1 MTKDRIVLLDSL
13 RGLGVLGIL
22 LCNMPDFAVAP
33 PLSESVVNWPHGTG
47 PATLGVWAVTQW
59 LFQRKFVT
67 LFAMLFGVS
76 IFLVGGERSDLERG
90 AILRKRLSWMVVFG
104 LLHGFAIWFGDV
116 LLSYALA
123 GFAVLLCRSW
133 TPKKLLR
140 TGIII
145 WTVMSLL
152 MVAGMTAA
160 VVFQQ
165 DGGQATL
172 ETAKAVAKSR
182 AAELQYGGTFLQ
194 SLIQN
199 ARDRLGYLAG
209 EPFIFVMT
217 SALMMIGLGCF
228 KLGVLTGEASKR
240 TYVTLVAIGLTASA
254 VVGGMVVAQ
263 VVLGLPRPLS
273 TIFQAVQ
280 WTTAPL
286 TTLAYVGLMVFA
298 ARSKGAWSAI
308 PRVLAPVG
316 QMAFTNYLTQSLIMT
331 SIFYGGRGLALH
343 GKVDRPVLAA
353 LTVATW
359 IVQIL
364 WSRWWMDRFEMGPL
378 EWVWRRLYRGP
389 TRLRRVQPQAVSAL
403 VK

>member
-90 AILRKRLSWMVVFG
+90 ATLRKRLAWMVVFG

-123 GFAVLLCRSW
+123 GFAVMRARSW
-133 TPKKLLR
+133 APKKLIR
-140 TGIII
+140 TGVII
-145 WTVMSLL
+145 WVVFSLL
-152 MVAGMTAA
+152 MTAGMTAA
-160 VVFQQ
+160 IVFQH
-165 DGGQATL
+165 DATQATL
-172 ETAKAVAKSR
+172 ETAKAIAKSR
-182 AAELQYGGTFLQ
+182 ARRGPVRRDIPAVADPERQGPPRIPAWRALHLRHDLGPDDDRPGLLQAWRADRRGVEADLCQSDRRRPDCLGGHRRPGGRPDPAGL
-194 SLIQN
+194 
-199 ARDRLGYLAG
+199 AAAAVDAVHGGPVDDRAADDPGLCRPDGLR
-209 EPFIFVMT
+209 EP
-217 SALMMIGLGCF
+217 A
-228 KLGVLTGEASKR
+228 
-240 TYVTLVAIGLTASA
+240 
-254 VVGGMVVAQ
+254 
-263 VVLGLPRPLS
+263 PR
-273 TIFQAVQ
+273 V
-280 WTTAPL
+280 
-286 TTLAYVGLMVFA
+286 
-298 ARSKGAWSAI
+298 WSAI
-308 PRVLAPVG
+308 PKALAPVG

-331 SIFYGGRGLALH
+331 AIFYGGRGLALH
-343 GKVDRPVLAA
+343 GKVDRPGLAA

-359 IVQIL
+359 VLQLL

-389 TRLRRVQPQAVSAL
+389 TRLRRPKLEPVAA
-403 VK
+403 

>member
-33 PLSESVVNWPHGTG
+33 PLSESVASWPHGTG

-76 IFLVGGERSDLERG
+76 IFLVGGERSDVERG
-90 AILRKRLSWMVVFG
+90 GILRKRLAWMVVFG

-123 GFAVLLCRSW
+123 GFAVMLARSW
-133 TPKKLLR
+133 TPKKLFR
-140 TGIII
+140 TGVTI
-145 WTVMSLL
+145 WIVFSLM

-160 VVFQQ
+160 IVMQH
-165 DGGQATL
+165 DPTQATL
-172 ETAKAVAKSR
+172 ETAKAIAKSK
-182 AAELQYGGTFLQ
+182 AAELQYGGTLVQ
-194 SLIQN
+194 SLVQN
-199 ARDRLGYLAG
+199 AKDRLSYLPG

-228 KLGVLTGEASKR
+228 KTGVFTGEAKTS
-240 TYVTLVAIGLTASA
+240 TYVTLIAVGLTASA

-263 VVLGLPRPLS
+263 IVLGLPRPLS
-273 TIFQAVQ
+273 MIFQAVQ
-280 WTTAPL
+280 WMTAPL

-298 ARSKGAWSAI
+298 SRSKGFWSAI
-308 PRVLAPVG
+308 PRALAPVG

-331 SIFYGGRGLALH
+331 VLFYGGRGPALH

-353 LTVATW
+353 LTVVTW
-359 IVQIL
+359 IFQIL

-389 TRLRRVQPQAVSAL
+389 TRLLRPQPQVASAL

>member
-33 PLSESVVNWPHGTG
+33 PLSESVVSWPHGTS

-76 IFLVGGERSDLERG
+76 IFLVGGERSDAERG

-104 LLHGFAIWFGDV
+104 LLHGFAVWFGDV

-123 GFAVLLCRSW
+123 GFAVMLCRSW
-133 TPKKLLR
+133 TPKRLFR
-140 TGIII
+140 TGITI
-145 WTVMSLL
+145 WIVFSLL
-152 MVAGMTAA
+152 MTAGMTAA
-160 VVFQQ
+160 IVMQH
-165 DGGQATL
+165 DATQATL
-172 ETAKAVAKSR
+172 ETAKAIAKSK
-182 AAELQYGGTFLQ
+182 AAEVQYGGTFLQ

-199 ARDRLGYLAG
+199 AKDRLGYLPG
-209 EPFIFVMT
+209 EPFVFVMT

-228 KLGVLTGEASKR
+228 KVGVLTGEASKR
-240 TYVTLVAIGLTASA
+240 TYVNLIAVGLTASA
-254 VVGGMVVAQ
+254 VIGGLIVAQ
-263 VVLGLPRPLS
+263 IVLGLPRPLS
-273 TIFQAVQ
+273 MLFQAVQ
-280 WTTAPL
+280 WMTAPL

-298 ARSKGAWSAI
+298 ARSKGLWSAI
-308 PRVLAPVG
+308 PKALAPVG
-316 QMAFTNYLTQSLIMT
+316 QMAFTNYLSQSLIMT
-331 SIFYGGRGLALH
+331 AIFYGGRGLALH
-343 GKVDRPVLAA
+343 GKIDRPVLAA

-359 IVQIL
+359 ALQIL

-389 TRLRRVQPQAVSAL
+389 TRLRRPKLVAQPA
-403 VK
+403 

>member
-33 PLSESVVNWPHGTG
+33 PLSESVANWPHGTG

-76 IFLVGGERSDLERG
+76 IFLVGGERSDLERS
-90 AILRKRLSWMVVFG
+90 AILRKRLAWMVVFG

-123 GFAVLLCRSW
+123 GFAMMLCRSW
-133 TPKKLLR
+133 TPKRLIR
-140 TGIII
+140 TGVII
-145 WTVMSLL
+145 WTVFSL
-152 MVAGMTAA
+152 MMTAGMSAA
-160 VVFQQ
+160 IIFQH
-165 DGGQATL
+165 DPAKVAL
-172 ETAKAVAKSR
+172 EIAKAIAQSKT
-182 AAELQYGGTFLQ
+182 AEVQYGGTFLQ

-199 ARDRLGYLAG
+199 AKDRLEFLPG

-228 KLGVLTGEASKR
+228 KLGILTGQAPDRAYK
-240 TYVTLVAIGLTASA
+240 VLIAVGLTASA
-254 VVGGMVVAQ
+254 IIAGLIVAQ
-263 VVLGLPRPLS
+263 IVLGLPRPLGM
-273 TIFQAVQ
+273 IFTGVQ
-280 WTTAPL
+280 WMTAPL

-298 ARSKGAWSAI
+298 ARSKGFWSAI
-308 PRVLAPVG
+308 PKALAPVG

-389 TRLRRVQPQAVSAL
+389 TRLLRPQPQAVSAL

>member
-33 PLSESVVNWPHGTG
+33 PLSESVANWPHGTG
-47 PATLGVWAVTQW
+47 AATLGVWAVTQW

-76 IFLVGGERSDLERG
+76 IFLVGGERSELERG
-90 AILRKRLSWMVVFG
+90 AILRKRLLWMVVFG

-123 GFAVLLCRSW
+123 GFAVMRARSW
-133 TPKKLLR
+133 APKKLIR
-140 TGIII
+140 TGVII
-145 WTVMSLL
+145 W
-152 MVAGMTAA
+152 
-160 VVFQQ
+160 VVFSLMMTVGVTVAALIQH
-165 DGGQATL
+165 DAAQATL
-172 ETAKAVAKSR
+172 ETAKAAAKFK
-182 AAELQYGGTFLQ
+182 AAELQYGGTFVQ

-199 ARDRLGYLAG
+199 AKDRLEFLPG

-240 TYVTLVAIGLTASA
+240 TYVTLVAVGLTASA
-254 VVGGMVVAQ
+254 LIAGMIVVQ
-263 VVLGLPRPLS
+263 IVLGLPRPLGM
-273 TIFQAVQ
+273 IFTGVQ
-280 WTTAPL
+280 WMTAPL

-298 ARSKGAWSAI
+298 ARSTGFWSAI
-308 PRVLAPVG
+308 PRTLAPVG

-331 SIFYGGRGLALH
+331 AIFYGGRGLALH

-378 EWVWRRLYRGP
+378 EWIWRRLYRGP
-389 TRLRRVQPQAVSAL
+389 TRMRRPKLEPAIAV
-403 VK
+403 

>member
-1 MTKDRIVLLDSL
+1 MTRDRIVLLDSL

-76 IFLVGGERSDLERG
+76 IFLVGGERSDPERG
-90 AILRKRLSWMVVFG
+90 AILRKRLAWMVAFG

-123 GFAVLLCRSW
+123 GFAVMLARSW
-133 TPKKLLR
+133 TARRLIR
-140 TGIII
+140 TGATMWIVLAL
-145 WTVMSLL
+145 VMG
-152 MVAGMTAA
+152 AGMIAA
-160 VVFQQ
+160 IVTQP
-165 DGGQATL
+165 DAGQAAL
-172 ETAKAVAKSR
+172 ATAKAVAKSR

-199 ARDRLGYLAG
+199 ARDRLSFLQG
-209 EPFIFVMT
+209 EPFVFVMT
-217 SALMMIGLGCF
+217 SALMMLGLGCF

-240 TYVTLVAIGLTASA
+240 TYVTLVAVGLTASA
-254 VVGGMVVAQ
+254 VVGAMVVAQ
-263 VVLGLPRPLS
+263 LLLGLPKPLS
-273 TIFQAVQ
+273 MIFQAVQ
-280 WTTAPL
+280 WITAPL

-298 ARSKGAWSAI
+298 ARSRGVWSAI

-316 QMAFTNYLTQSLIMT
+316 QMAFTNYLAQSLIMT
-331 SIFYGGRGLALH
+331 SLFYGGRGLALH
-343 GKVDRPVLAA
+343 GKVDRPVLAL

-389 TRLRRVQPQAVSAL
+389 TRLRRAQPQAASAWA
-403 VK
+403 K

>member
-76 IFLVGGERSDLERG
+76 IFLVGGERSDVERSG
-90 AILRKRLSWMVVFG
+90 ILRKRLAWMVVFG

-123 GFAVLLCRSW
+123 GFAVMLCRSW
-133 TPKKLLR
+133 TPKRLIR
-140 TGIII
+140 TGVII
-145 WTVMSLL
+145 WTVFSL
-152 MVAGMTAA
+152 MMTAGMIAA
-160 VVFQQ
+160 IVFQH
-165 DGGQATL
+165 DAAKAAL
-172 ETAKAVAKSR
+172 ETAKAVAQSK
-182 AAELQYGGTFLQ
+182 AAEVQYGGTFLQ

-199 ARDRLGYLAG
+199 AKDRLTFLPG

-228 KLGVLTGEASKR
+228 KTGVFTGEAR
-240 TYVTLVAIGLTASA
+240 TSTYWTLIAVGLTASA
-254 VVGGMVVAQ
+254 AIAGLIVAQ
-263 VVLGLPRPLS
+263 IVLGLPRPLS
-273 TIFQAVQ
+273 MVFQGVQ
-280 WTTAPL
+280 WATAPL

-298 ARSKGAWSAI
+298 ARSKGFWSAI

-331 SIFYGGRGLALH
+331 AIFYGGRGLSLH
-343 GKVDRPVLAA
+343 GKVDRPGLAA

-389 TRLRRVQPQAVSAL
+389 TRLRRPKLVAQPA
-403 VK
+403 

>member
-90 AILRKRLSWMVVFG
+90 AILRKRLAWMVVFG

-123 GFAVLLCRSW
+123 GFAVMLARSW
-133 TPKKLLR
+133 APRKLIR
-140 TGIII
+140 TGVTI
-145 WTVMSLL
+145 WVVFSLL

-160 VVFQQ
+160 IVMQH
-165 DGGQATL
+165 DPAQATL
-172 ETAKAVAKSR
+172 ETAKAVAKSK
-182 AAELQYGGTFLQ
+182 AAEVQYGGTFLQ

-199 ARDRLGYLAG
+199 AKDRLGYLSG

-240 TYVTLVAIGLTASA
+240 TYATLVAVGLAASA
-254 VVGGMVVAQ
+254 AVGGMVVAQ
-263 VVLGLPRPLS
+263 IALGLPRPLS
-273 TIFQAVQ
+273 MIFQAVQ
-280 WTTAPL
+280 WMTAPL

-298 ARSKGAWSAI
+298 ARSNGVWSAI
-308 PRVLAPVG
+308 PKALAPVG
-316 QMAFTNYLTQSLIMT
+316 QMAFTNYLAQSLIMT

-343 GKVDRPVLAA
+343 GKVDRPLLAA

-359 IVQIL
+359 TVQIL

-389 TRLRRVQPQAVSAL
+389 TRLRRAQPQAVSAL
-403 VK
+403 AK

>member
-90 AILRKRLSWMVVFG
+90 AILRKRLAWMVVFG

-123 GFAVLLCRSW
+123 GFAVMLARSW
-133 TPKKLLR
+133 APRKLIR
-140 TGIII
+140 TGVTI
-145 WTVMSLL
+145 WVVFSLL
-152 MVAGMTAA
+152 MTAGMTAA
-160 VVFQQ
+160 VVMQH
-165 DGGQATL
+165 DAAKASL
-172 ETAKAVAKSR
+172 ETAKAVAQSR
-182 AAELQYGGTFLQ
+182 AAELQYGGTVLQ

-199 ARDRLGYLAG
+199 AKDRLQFLPG

-228 KLGVLTGEASKR
+228 KAGVFTGEAR
-240 TYVTLVAIGLTASA
+240 TSTYWTLIAVGLTASA
-254 VVGGMVVAQ
+254 AIGGLIVAQ
-263 VVLGLPRPLS
+263 LVLGLPRPLS
-273 TIFQAVQ
+273 MIFQAVQ
-280 WTTAPL
+280 WMTAPL

-298 ARSKGAWSAI
+298 ARSNGVWSAI

-403 VK
+403 AK